1 MVNFIEMN
9 SYHQS
14 LNSELISLER
24 KIKLLLNEH
33 ALLKEE
39 IAQLKNENRE
49 LKLDMSSKN
58 EKLDDFQNKIKI
70 SKIVGSMVADGEDT
84 SDLKNIIND
93 YIKEIDKCI
102 AHLGN

>member
-9 SYHQS
+9 NYHQS

-39 IAQLKNENRE
+39 IEQLKNENRE
-49 LKLDMSSKN
+49 LKQDMSSKN

-84 SDLKNIIND
+84 SDLKEIIND

>member
-1 MVNFIEMN
+1 MN
-9 SYHQS
+9 NYHQS

-39 IAQLKNENRE
+39 IEQLKSENRE

-84 SDLKNIIND
+84 SDLKEIIND

>member
-1 MVNFIEMN
+1 MN
-9 SYHQS
+9 DNHQS
-14 LNSELISLER
+14 LNNELVSLER

-33 ALLKEE
+33 QLLKEE
-39 IAQLKNENRE
+39 IEQLKQENQE
-49 LKLDMSSKN
+49 LKLDMHSKN

-84 SDLKNIIND
+84 SDLKEIIND

>member
-9 SYHQS
+9 NYPQS
-14 LNSELISLER
+14 LNNELVSLER

-39 IAQLKNENRE
+39 IEQLKSENRE

-84 SDLKNIIND
+84 SDLKDIIND

>member
-1 MVNFIEMN
+1 MN